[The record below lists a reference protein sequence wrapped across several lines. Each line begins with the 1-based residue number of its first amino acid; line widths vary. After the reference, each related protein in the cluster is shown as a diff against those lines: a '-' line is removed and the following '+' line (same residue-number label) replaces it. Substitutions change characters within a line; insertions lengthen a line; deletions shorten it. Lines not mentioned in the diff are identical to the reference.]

1 MFFFSF
7 IEGVTLSEWEDHN
20 QAITSYNK
28 AISLKP
34 EVVKNYIARG
44 ESYLQICDFQSA
56 ILNFKKAC
64 ILDPDDDQ
72 TYSRLAFLYF
82 LQGQCL
88 FDEKLYSEALES
100 FSRAAEMKPEVI
112 GYHTRRWET
121 NVYILFRFLKTMH
134 VNMTIATTVFY
145 LNYSVACLA
154 ALQRHGEC
162 LALVNKR
169 LEEETENPDLF
180 IMRARLHELF
190 RNVSAVN
197 LQ

>member
-1 MFFFSF
+1 MIYLFCYFYCSF
-7 IEGVTLSEWEDHN
+7 TEGLTFAELEDHN

-34 EVVKNYIARG
+34 DIVKNYIARG

-64 ILDPDDDQ
+64 ILDPDNDLI
-72 TYSRLAFLYF
+72 YSRLAFVYF

-112 GYHTRRWET
+112 GYHTRR
-121 NVYILFRFLKTMH
+121 
-134 VNMTIATTVFY
+134 
-145 LNYSVACLA
+145 
-154 ALQRHGEC
+154 
-162 LALVNKR
+162 
-169 LEEETENPDLF
+169 
-180 IMRARLHELF
+180 
-190 RNVSAVN
+190 
-197 LQ
+197 